1 MVQGYPRSNIHLNK
15 EEKIMKKKLS
25 LALALGLVCSSVLT
39 GCGGGNAE
47 TQPQTIAAPTTEAA
61 TEAATTEAV
70 QAETEANGAQE
81 MVFVLSNE
89 PDGIDPGV
97 TNNSFA
103 STFLVNCFEGL
114 VTYDATGTVVP
125 GNAESWDISEDG
137 TVYTFHLRD
146 GLKWSDGTDL
156 TAEDYVYALQRVLN
170 PETAGQY
177 VDIVTAYVKNAKEYY
192 AGEATAEELGVKAVD
207 PQTLEITLIQPTSFF
222 IDLLTMWVFDPVQK
236 ATIEANGDQWTASPE
251 TYVCN
256 GPFKITE
263 MNMGESMVLE
273 KNEHYWDAENVT
285 MEKVTLRY
293 ILDTSTA
300 LTAYESG
307 EVDGIRNIPSS
318 DYARLKAEN
327 AGIQSVPNYGTVYY
341 NINCEKEPYNNPLV
355 RKALNLAVDR
365 QAIIDNVVQVDAT
378 PAYNFLAPGYVV
390 DGTDITEGRSDR
402 GLSPNADPEAA
413 KAALAE
419 AGYPDGEGFPT
430 LQLSYY
436 SDDTVKKVVEAM
448 AEMLETNLGIEVEI
462 TSNDWAIF
470 YENVQKGNYEVAA
483 MGWSADYTHPMSF
496 LPLLVTD
503 DANNNSF
510 YSNPEYDAM
519 VEQIKVETDPAKAVE
534 LIKQA
539 EDLVMD
545 EYPFIN
551 LYYKA
556 NNFLMKDYVKG
567 YYMLSN
573 GNLCFKNASISK

>member
-1 MVQGYPRSNIHLNK
+1 
-15 EEKIMKKKLS
+15 MKKKLS

-236 ATIEANGDQWTASPE
+236 ATIEANGDQWTASPD

>member
-1 MVQGYPRSNIHLNK
+1 
-15 EEKIMKKKLS
+15 MKKKLS

-236 ATIEANGDQWTASPE
+236 VTIEANGDQWTASPE

>member
-1 MVQGYPRSNIHLNK
+1 M
-15 EEKIMKKKLS
+15 
-25 LALALGLVCSSVLT
+25 
-39 GCGGGNAE
+39 
-47 TQPQTIAAPTTEAA
+47 
-61 TEAATTEAV
+61 
-70 QAETEANGAQE
+70 
-81 MVFVLSNE
+81 
-89 PDGIDPGV
+89 
-97 TNNSFA
+97 
-103 STFLVNCFEGL
+103 
-114 VTYDATGTVVP
+114 
-125 GNAESWDISEDG
+125 
-137 TVYTFHLRD
+137 
-146 GLKWSDGTDL
+146 
-156 TAEDYVYALQRVLN
+156 YALQRVLN

>member
-1 MVQGYPRSNIHLNK
+1 
-15 EEKIMKKKLS
+15 MKKKLS
-25 LALALGLVCSSVLT
+25 LVLALGLVCSTVLT

-61 TEAATTEAV
+61 TEAATTEAA

-273 KNEHYWDAENVT
+273 KNENYWDAENVT

-341 NINCEKEPYNNPLV
+341 DINCEKEPYNNPLV

-519 VEQIKVETDPAKAVE
+519 VEQIKAETDPAKAVE

-539 EDLVMD
+539 EDLVME

>member
-273 KNEHYWDAENVT
+273 KNDHYWDAENVT

-390 DGTDITEGRSDR
+390 YGTDITEGRSDR

>member
-1 MVQGYPRSNIHLNK
+1 
-15 EEKIMKKKLS
+15 MKKKLS

-47 TQPQTIAAPTTEAA
+47 TQPQTIAALTTEAA

-519 VEQIKVETDPAKAVE
+519 VEQIKAETDPAKAVE

>member
-1 MVQGYPRSNIHLNK
+1 
-15 EEKIMKKKLS
+15 MKKKLS

>member
-1 MVQGYPRSNIHLNK
+1 
-15 EEKIMKKKLS
+15 MKKKLS
-25 LALALGLVCSSVLT
+25 LALALGLVCSTVLT

-61 TEAATTEAV
+61 TEAATAEAAH
-70 QAETEANGAQE
+70 AETEANGAQE

-256 GPFKITE
+256 GPFKIAE

-273 KNEHYWDAENVT
+273 KNENYWDAENVT

-365 QAIIDNVVQVDAT
+365 QAIIDNVVQVDAA

-519 VEQIKVETDPAKAVE
+519 VEQIKAETDPAKAVE

>member
-1 MVQGYPRSNIHLNK
+1 
-15 EEKIMKKKLS
+15 MKKKLS

-293 ILDTSTA
+293 ILDTSTT

>member
-436 SDDTVKKVVEAM
+436 SDATVKKVVEAM

>member
-1 MVQGYPRSNIHLNK
+1 
-15 EEKIMKKKLS
+15 MKKKLS

-47 TQPQTIAAPTTEAA
+47 TQSQTIAAPTTEAA

-293 ILDTSTA
+293 NLDTYTA

-519 VEQIKVETDPAKAVE
+519 VEQIKAETDPAKAVE

>member
-1 MVQGYPRSNIHLNK
+1 
-15 EEKIMKKKLS
+15 MKKKLS

-47 TQPQTIAAPTTEAA
+47 TQSQTIAAPTTEAA

-519 VEQIKVETDPAKAVE
+519 VEQIKAETDPAKAVE

>member
-1 MVQGYPRSNIHLNK
+1 
-15 EEKIMKKKLS
+15 MKKKLS
-25 LALALGLVCSSVLT
+25 LVLALGLVCSTVLT

-61 TEAATTEAV
+61 TEAATTEAA

-273 KNEHYWDAENVT
+273 KNENYWDAENIT

-341 NINCEKEPYNNPLV
+341 DINCEKEPYNNPLV

-519 VEQIKVETDPAKAVE
+519 VEQIKAETDPAKAVE

-539 EDLVMD
+539 EDLVME

>member
-1 MVQGYPRSNIHLNK
+1 M
-15 EEKIMKKKLS
+15 
-25 LALALGLVCSSVLT
+25 
-39 GCGGGNAE
+39 
-47 TQPQTIAAPTTEAA
+47 
-61 TEAATTEAV
+61 
-70 QAETEANGAQE
+70 
-81 MVFVLSNE
+81 
-89 PDGIDPGV
+89 
-97 TNNSFA
+97 
-103 STFLVNCFEGL
+103 
-114 VTYDATGTVVP
+114 
-125 GNAESWDISEDG
+125 
-137 TVYTFHLRD
+137 
-146 GLKWSDGTDL
+146 
-156 TAEDYVYALQRVLN
+156 
-170 PETAGQY
+170 
-177 VDIVTAYVKNAKEYY
+177 DIVTAYVKNAKEYY
-192 AGEATAEELGVKAVD
+192 AGEATAEDLGVKAVD
-207 PQTLEITLIQPTSFF
+207 AKTLEITLIQPTSFF

-236 ATIEANGDQWTASPE
+236 ATIEANGEQWTTSPD

-273 KNEHYWDAENVT
+273 KNENYWDAENVT

-365 QAIIDNVVQVDAT
+365 QAIIDNVVQIDAT

-390 DGTDITEGRSDR
+390 DGKDITEGRSDR
-402 GLSPNADPEAA
+402 GLSPNADVEAA

-419 AGYPDGEGFPT
+419 AGYPNGEGFPT

-448 AEMLETNLGIEVEI
+448 AEMLETNLGIDVEI
-462 TSNDWAIF
+462 SSNDWAIF
-470 YENVQKGNYEVAA
+470 YENIQKGNYEVAA

-519 VEQIKVETDPAKAVE
+519 VEQIKAETDPAKAVE

-539 EDLVMD
+539 EDLVMED
-545 EYPFIN
+545 YPFIN

-573 GNLCFKNASISK
+573 GNLCFKDASISK

>member
-556 NNFLMKDYVKG
+556 DNFLMKDYVKG

>member
-1 MVQGYPRSNIHLNK
+1 
-15 EEKIMKKKLS
+15 MKKKLS

-556 NNFLMKDYVKG
+556 DNFLMKDYVKG

>member
-1 MVQGYPRSNIHLNK
+1 
-15 EEKIMKKKLS
+15 MKKKLS
-25 LALALGLVCSSVLT
+25 LVLALGLVCSTVLT

-61 TEAATTEAV
+61 TEAATTEAA

-273 KNEHYWDAENVT
+273 KNENYWDAENVT

-519 VEQIKVETDPAKAVE
+519 VEQIKAETDPAKAVE

-539 EDLVMD
+539 EDLVME

>member
-1 MVQGYPRSNIHLNK
+1 
-15 EEKIMKKKLS
+15 MKKRLS
-25 LALALGLVCSSVLT
+25 LVLALGLACSTVLA
-39 GCGGGNAE
+39 GCGGGNSE

-61 TEAATTEAV
+61 TEAETTAAA
-70 QAETEANGAQE
+70 AETEADGAQE

-103 STFLVNCFEGL
+103 STFLANCFEGL
-114 VTYDATGTVVP
+114 ATYDSTGTVVP

-146 GLKWSDGTDL
+146 GLKWSDGSDL

-192 AGEATAEELGVKAVD
+192 AGEATAEDLGVKAID
-207 PQTLEITLIQPTSFF
+207 AKTLEITLIQPTSFF

-236 ATIEANGDQWTASPE
+236 ATIEANGDQWTTSPD

-273 KNEHYWDAENVT
+273 KNENYWDAENVT

-390 DGTDITEGRSDR
+390 DGKDITEGRSDR

-419 AGYPDGEGFPT
+419 AGYPNGEGFPT

-448 AEMLETNLGIEVEI
+448 AEMLETNLGIDVEI
-462 TSNDWAIF
+462 SSNDWAIF
-470 YENVQKGNYEVAA
+470 YENIQKGNYEVAA

-519 VEQIKVETDPAKAVE
+519 VQQIKAETDPAKAVE
-534 LIKQA
+534 LINQA
-539 EDLVMD
+539 EDLVME

-573 GNLCFKNASISK
+573 GNLCFKDASISK

>member
-1 MVQGYPRSNIHLNK
+1 
-15 EEKIMKKKLS
+15 MKKRLS
-25 LALALGLVCSSVLT
+25 LVLALGLACSTVLA
-39 GCGGGNAE
+39 GCGGGNSE

-61 TEAATTEAV
+61 TEAETTAAA
-70 QAETEANGAQE
+70 AETEADGAQE

-103 STFLVNCFEGL
+103 STFLANCFEGL
-114 VTYDATGTVVP
+114 ATYDSTGTVVP

-146 GLKWSDGTDL
+146 GLKWSDGSDL

-192 AGEATAEELGVKAVD
+192 AGEATAEDLGVKAID
-207 PQTLEITLIQPTSFF
+207 AKTLEITLIQPTSFF

-236 ATIEANGDQWTASPE
+236 ATIEANGEQWTTSPD

-273 KNEHYWDAENVT
+273 KNENYWDAENVT

-390 DGTDITEGRSDR
+390 DGKDITEGRSDR

-419 AGYPDGEGFPT
+419 AGYPNGEGFPT

-448 AEMLETNLGIEVEI
+448 AEMLETNLGIDVEI
-462 TSNDWAIF
+462 SSNDWAIF
-470 YENVQKGNYEVAA
+470 YENIQKGNYEVAA

-519 VEQIKVETDPAKAVE
+519 VQQIKAETDPAKAVE
-534 LIKQA
+534 LINQA
-539 EDLVMD
+539 EDLVME

-573 GNLCFKNASISK
+573 GNLCFKDASISK

>member
-1 MVQGYPRSNIHLNK
+1 
-15 EEKIMKKKLS
+15 MKKRLS
-25 LALALGLVCSSVLT
+25 LVLALGLACSTVLA
-39 GCGGGNAE
+39 GCGGGNSE

-61 TEAATTEAV
+61 TEAETTVAA
-70 QAETEANGAQE
+70 AETEADGAQE

-103 STFLVNCFEGL
+103 STFLANCFEGL
-114 VTYDATGTVVP
+114 VTYDSTGTVVP

-146 GLKWSDGTDL
+146 GLKWSDGSDL

-192 AGEATAEELGVKAVD
+192 AGEATAEDLGVKAVD
-207 PQTLEITLIQPTSFF
+207 AKTLEITLIQPTSFF

-236 ATIEANGDQWTASPE
+236 ATIEANGEQWTTSPD

-273 KNEHYWDAENVT
+273 KNENYWDAENVT

-390 DGTDITEGRSDR
+390 DGKDITEGRSDR

-419 AGYPDGEGFPT
+419 AGYPNGEGFPT

-448 AEMLETNLGIEVEI
+448 AEMLETNLGIDVEI
-462 TSNDWAIF
+462 SSNDWAIF
-470 YENVQKGNYEVAA
+470 YENIQKGNYEVAA

-519 VEQIKVETDPAKAVE
+519 VQQIKAETDPAKAVE
-534 LIKQA
+534 LINQA
-539 EDLVMD
+539 EDLVME

-573 GNLCFKNASISK
+573 GNLCFKDASISK